1 MIRTLCLA
9 ALLLAGAPALLK
21 AQEKEFCPEGRTQL
35 DMTYC
40 AGEELA
46 RADSLLNANY
56 QALVRTL
63 EPHRVRA
70 LREAQRAWIRFRD
83 AECAFQESEVRGG
96 SMAPM
101 VYALCEAE
109 LSEARAEE
117 FARLLNPV
125 DSGGG

>member
-9 ALLLAGAPALLK
+9 VLLLAGAPALLG

-46 RADSLLNANY
+46 RADSALNANY

-63 EPHRVRA
+63 EPHRVEA

-83 AECAFQESEVRGG
+83 AECAFQESEVTGG

-101 VYALCEAE
+101 VHALCAAQLTDE
-109 LSEARAEE
+109 RAME
-117 FARLLNPV
+117 FARLLSRP
-125 DSGGG
+125 DDG

>member
-9 ALLLAGAPALLK
+9 ALLFVAAPALLA
-21 AQEKEFCPEGRTQL
+21 AQKKEFCPEGRTQL

-46 RADSLLNANY
+46 RADSMLNANY
-56 QALVRTL
+56 QRLVRTL
-63 EPHRVRA
+63 EPHRVQA

-83 AECAFQESEVRGG
+83 AECAFQESAVTGG

-101 VYALCEAE
+101 VHALCEAE
-109 LSEARAEE
+109 LSTERAKE
-117 FARLLNPV
+117 FARLLSP
-125 DSGGG
+125 DDG